1 MQSAENSRQLTT
13 IDDWL
18 DALETLAG
26 FTTPDIGDRRAAAL
40 LAIAPAS
47 AAQGPT
53 G

>member
-1 MQSAENSRQLTT
+1 MQLAENSRQLTT

-26 FTTPDIGDRRAAAL
+26 FTTPTSATGAAAL